1 MSDNLDPLTAPAYSV
16 KEGGGWLAVF
26 NPDAPRQMD
35 VQLHRQ
41 YVHGGVVCCIKFSS
55 DGRWLAVGTNNA
67 VILYDITQDE
77 KVTFSLTSDEGTGKP
92 NHARSVTISP
102 DSKFLVAGSEDNVI
116 RIWDVESYAFIQ
128 SLVGHRGEVYALSF
142 TADSR
147 YLLSASGDRTV
158 RLWDTTQLKPGATAE
173 VTCRILRSADSTKS
187 KQVFTSVSVDSL
199 SSFVAAGSLDG
210 IIRVWDIRPDVGRAE
225 PVGVLSGHADGVYG
239 VQFLPSYSDN
249 DVVTLVSASLDRT
262 LRRWEIVVDEKQ
274 FLCKQTLTGHK
285 VPSLVFP
292 CYGFLRINMTSQD
305 CVLALSTLQVGREQR
320 LASASRDGTV
330 RLWDLKTGM
339 PYFMIQGHTNTGKLP
354 IFVYVLLASGSGDR
368 EVRIWNYTLQ

>member
-16 KEGGGWLAVF
+16 KEGG
-26 NPDAPRQMD
+26 R
-35 VQLHRQ
+35 
-41 YVHGGVVCCIKFSS
+41 
-55 DGRWLAVGTNNA
+55 
-67 VILYDITQDE
+67 
-77 KVTFSLTSDEGTGKP
+77 FSLTSDEGTGKP

-102 DSKFLVAGSEDNVI
+102 DSKFLVAGSEDNII
-116 RIWDVESYAFIQ
+116 RIWDIESYAFIQ

-142 TADSR
+142 AADSR

-158 RLWDTTQLKPGATAE
+158 RLWDTTQLQP
-173 VTCRILRSADSTKS
+173 ADPTKS

-239 VQFLPSYSDN
+239 VQFLPSYADN
-249 DVVTLVSASLDRT
+249 NVVTLVSASLDRT

-285 VPSLVFP
+285 
-292 CYGFLRINMTSQD
+292 D

-339 PYFMIQGHTNTGKLP
+339 PYFMIQGHTNTVTSVDLCSDGK
-354 IFVYVLLASGSGDR
+354 LLASGSGDR
-368 EVRIWNYTLQ
+368 EVRICKYL

>member
-1 MSDNLDPLTAPAYSV
+1 MSDTLDPLTAPAYSV
-16 KEGGGWLAVF
+16 KEGSGWLAVF
-26 NPDAPRQMD
+26 NPEAPRQMD
-35 VQLHRQ
+35 VRLHRR
-41 YVHGGVVCCIKFSS
+41 YVHGGVVCCVKFSS

-77 KVTFSLTSDEGTGKP
+77 KVTFSLTSDDETGKP

-102 DSKFLVAGSEDNVI
+102 DSKFLVAGSEDNII
-116 RIWDVESYAFIQ
+116 RIWDIESYAFVQ

-142 TADSR
+142 SADSR

-158 RLWDTTQLKPGATAE
+158 RLWDTTQFQSGATAD
-173 VTCRILRSADSTKS
+173 VTCRILHSVDPQKS
-187 KQVFTSVSVDSL
+187 KQVFTSVSVDSS

-210 IIRVWDIRPDVGRAE
+210 IIRVWDIRQDVGRAE
-225 PVGVLSGHADGVYG
+225 PVGVLTGHADGVYG
-239 VQFLPSYSDN
+239 VQFLSSYSDN

-262 LRRWEIVVDEKQ
+262 LRRWEVLVDEKQ

-285 VPSLVFP
+285 
-292 CYGFLRINMTSQD
+292 D
-305 CVLALSTLQVGREQR
+305 CVLAVSTLQVGREQR

-339 PYFMIQGHTNTGKLP
+339 PYFMIQGHTNTVTSVDLCADGK
-354 IFVYVLLASGSGDR
+354 LLASGSGDR